1 MNWMIAIMPND
12 GAGDFVQFDLLA
24 GPSST
29 ENFFGEY
36 AINDTLESF
45 TAYPGYIDDGY
56 MSGCWY
62 YTEDGV
68 TMAPFVDGSLDIVNN
83 GDNTYTV
90 SFDGYDDAGN
100 NLTGTWT
107 GEIRSASELQSVTRG
122 GSMKQFKSIVVNETA
137 PVAKER
143 IVAKRIVKASAPAFK
158 SLKLR

>member
-1 MNWMIAIMPND
+1 MPNSQ
-12 GAGDFVQFDLLA
+12 AGDFVQFDILA
-24 GPSST
+24 GPDSFT
-29 ENFFGEY
+29 TFEGEY
-36 AINDTLESF
+36 AINDSYDAY
-45 TAYPGYIDDGY
+45 TAGTGYIDGGW
-56 MSGCWY
+56 MVGAWY
-62 YTEDGV
+62 YKEDGV